1 MSVQSRPQPLNG
13 SRIIKTI
20 LLMRHAKAAAEE
32 PGETDF
38 DRVLTTKGIH
48 MAQKTAS
55 VMKDQGFR
63 IDRIISSSAARTR
76 QTADIVAEK
85 MHLDAARLDLD
96 ELYLASANAFEAAVC
111 ERSFEDEST
120 VLVVGH
126 NPGIAGLMCRWSD
139 KIFAVPTA
147 TVAVFESSAE
157 TWHDVRLTK
166 IHVPKLVCLIQDG
179 KVV

>member
-1 MSVQSRPQPLNG
+1 
-13 SRIIKTI
+13 
-20 LLMRHAKAAAEE
+20 MRHAKAAAEE

-38 DRVLTTKGIH
+38 DRVLTAEGIRMARETATTLKGR
-48 MAQKTAS
+48 
-55 VMKDQGFR
+55 GFQ
-63 IDRIISSSAARTR
+63 IERIIASAAARTL
-76 QTADIVAEK
+76 QTADIVAEE
-85 MHLDAARLDLD
+85 MQLDAARLDLE
-96 ELYLASANAFEAAVC
+96 ELYLAPARAFEAAVC

-139 KIFAVPTA
+139 KIFAVPTS

-179 KVV
+179 KVA

>member
-1 MSVQSRPQPLNG
+1 
-13 SRIIKTI
+13 
-20 LLMRHAKAAAEE
+20 MRHAKAAAEE

-38 DRVLTTKGIH
+38 DRVLTAEGIR
-48 MAQKTAS
+48 MARETATTLNGR
-55 VMKDQGFR
+55 GFQ
-63 IDRIISSSAARTR
+63 IERIIASAAARTL
-76 QTADIVAEK
+76 QTADIVAEE
-85 MHLDAARLDLD
+85 MQLDAARLDLE
-96 ELYLASANAFEAAVC
+96 ELYLAPARAFEAAVC

-139 KIFAVPTA
+139 KIFAVPTS

-179 KVV
+179 KVA

>member
-1 MSVQSRPQPLNG
+1 
-13 SRIIKTI
+13 
-20 LLMRHAKAAAEE
+20 MRHAKAAAEE

-38 DRVLTTKGIH
+38 DRVLTAEGIRMARETAATLKGR
-48 MAQKTAS
+48 
-55 VMKDQGFR
+55 GFQ
-63 IDRIISSSAARTR
+63 IDRIIASAAARTL
-76 QTADIVAEK
+76 QTADIVAEE
-85 MHLDAARLDLD
+85 MQVDAARLDLE
-96 ELYLASANAFEAAVC
+96 ELYLAPARVFEAAVC

-139 KIFAVPTA
+139 KIFAVPTS

-157 TWHDVRLTK
+157 TWHDVRLMK

-179 KVV
+179 KVA

>member
-1 MSVQSRPQPLNG
+1 
-13 SRIIKTI
+13 
-20 LLMRHAKAAAEE
+20 MRHAKAAAEE

-38 DRVLTTKGIH
+38 DRVLTAEGIRMARETATTLKGR
-48 MAQKTAS
+48 
-55 VMKDQGFR
+55 GFQ
-63 IDRIISSSAARTR
+63 IERIIASAAARTL
-76 QTADIVAEK
+76 QTADIVAEE
-85 MHLDAARLDLD
+85 MQLDAARLDLE
-96 ELYLASANAFEAAVC
+96 ELYLAPAKVFEAAVC
-111 ERSFEDEST
+111 ERSFEDAST

-139 KIFAVPTA
+139 KIFAVPTS